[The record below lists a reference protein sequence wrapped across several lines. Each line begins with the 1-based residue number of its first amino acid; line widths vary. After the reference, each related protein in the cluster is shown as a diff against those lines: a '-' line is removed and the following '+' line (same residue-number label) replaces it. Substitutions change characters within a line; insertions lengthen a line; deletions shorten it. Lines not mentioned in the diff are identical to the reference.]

1 MYLFVFGGWSS
12 VHGLSRVSRRSRFS
26 YFRSGVTR
34 FSLLLGEY
42 SILGVVYGI
51 VSDDVVC
58 MVSIVRLDEA
68 VRTACRRGHATLT
81 GKS

>member
-1 MYLFVFGGWSS
+1 M
-12 VHGLSRVSRRSRFS
+12 
-26 YFRSGVTR
+26 TR
-34 FSLLLGEY
+34 FSLRLGEY

-68 VRTACRRGHATLT
+68 VRMACRRGHATLT